1 MIQFAGGDVIAN
13 LDASCVGLC
22 DRHAR
27 GHSDSRPNARSE
39 DARGLRH
46 QRGSGN
52 ATLFVS
58 PSGESMLMDTGKAGA
73 AAPRDA
79 GRIVA
84 AIKDAGLRQ
93 IDLRND
99 RR

>member
-1 MIQFAGGDVIAN
+1 MRTSTLRALVFAIVMPAATLTLAQTRAARTLEIYVIDVE
-13 LDASCVGLC
+13 G
-22 DRHAR
+22 
-27 GHSDSRPNARSE
+27 
-39 DARGLRH
+39 
-46 QRGSGN
+46 GN

-58 PSGESMLMDTGKAGA
+58 PSGESMLMDTGNAGA

-84 AIKDAGLRQ
+84 AIRDAGLRQ
-93 IDLRND
+93 IDLQND

>member
-1 MIQFAGGDVIAN
+1 LAFAIGMPAATLTLAQTRAARTLEIYVIDVE
-13 LDASCVGLC
+13 G
-22 DRHAR
+22 
-27 GHSDSRPNARSE
+27 
-39 DARGLRH
+39 
-46 QRGSGN
+46 GN
-52 ATLFVS
+52 ATLVVS
-58 PSGESMLMDTGKAGA
+58 PSGESMLMDTGNAGA